1 MGQRNLIKLYF
12 LNHTDK
18 NENKIF
24 LIYKEV
30 ETGAVSNSYM
40 SNGLL
45 IYEQIFAHF
54 LIRKPFLIYDF
65 AIAPI

>member
-1 MGQRNLIKLYF
+1 MGQSNLIKLYF
-12 LNHTDK
+12 LNHTEK

-30 ETGAVSNSYM
+30 QNGAVTNSYM

-45 IYEQIFAHF
+45 IYDSIFAHF
-54 LIRKPFLIYDF
+54 HMRKPFLIYDF